1 MCGQF
6 INQVKVKIEKNNSRD
21 QNFVFTIVAKDQA
34 DLIKTVT
41 EGLKQKIKEGEL
53 DTQNLR
59 SIVIDSDDSR
69 GFFSSVVG
77 DVEELLKS
85 L

>member
-1 MCGQF
+1 MGSF
-6 INQVKVKIEKNNSRD
+6 INQVKVKVEKNNSRD
-21 QNFVFTIVAKDQA
+21 QNFVFTIVAKNQE

-59 SIVIDSDDSR
+59 SIVIDSSDER
-69 GFFSSVVG
+69 GFFSSFVG
-77 DVEELLKS
+77 DVEGLLKS